1 MLHTYIRAFAADE
14 NSNKKVRCPVSKSA
28 RNMQFSIKDC
38 DSYRFSLMQGFHK
51 ILRIALVR

>member
-14 NSNKKVRCPVSKSA
+14 NSNKKVRCPVGKSA

-38 DSYRFSLMQGFHK
+38 DSYRFSLM
-51 ILRIALVR
+51 